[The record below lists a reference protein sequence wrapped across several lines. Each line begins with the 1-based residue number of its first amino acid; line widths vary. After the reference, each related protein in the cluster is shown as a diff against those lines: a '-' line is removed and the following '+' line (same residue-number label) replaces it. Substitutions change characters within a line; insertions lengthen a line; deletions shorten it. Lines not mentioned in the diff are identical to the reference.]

1 MELTYSN
8 PRMRAVI
15 PDWPSGSKRVT
26 AQFQIEQGKKGERA
40 LRQTTGATKALTYA
54 KLARIVDGSD
64 GRTYIAEYSVYGHIN
79 IMRGDMKFSQE
90 TIHPNDPRYAMALE
104 LFAEQPIPF

>member
-1 MELTYSN
+1 
-8 PRMRAVI
+8 MRAVI

-26 AQFQIEQGKKGERA
+26 AQFQIEQATKGERA
-40 LRQTTGATKALTYA
+40 LRQTTGATKKLTFA

-64 GRTYIAEYSVYGHIN
+64 GRTYIAEYSFYGHIT
-79 IMRGDMKFSQE
+79 IMRGDMKYSQE
-90 TIHPNDPRYAMALE
+90 TIHPKDPRYAMALE